1 MNNLTKKLFVIAV
14 LSFAGAVYAK
24 DVTVIGEQP

>member
-14 LSFAGAVYAK
+14 LSSAGAVYAK
-24 DVTVIGEQP
+24 GVTVIGEQP